1 MDNNHAFQSS
11 KFLRALLVLFFM
23 TVSVQWTFAQLNLN
37 MSRTTLG
44 TVIEQIK
51 TQSKYQFFYDD
62 KLAATTVEKV
72 DVKNASIEDALT
84 AILKGKNISFKVE
97 DNIVYLSEKSQSG
110 QEGTQ
115 QGKERTITGQVSDD
129 MGPLIGVNVLVKGTS
144 VGCITDF
151 DGNFTLTTTEANPV
165 IQFSYV
171 GYKTQEIAAKEQSVI
186 NLMMESDSQLVE
198 EVVVT
203 ALGIKR
209 ATKALSYNVQ
219 EIKSDELTRVKDA
232 NLVNSL
238 SGKVAG
244 VTINAS
250 SSGVG
255 GASKVVMRG
264 TKGIDQSSNALYV
277 IDGVPMFNLSGEG
290 GQEFDSKGSS
300 EAIADINPEDIES
313 MSVLTGA
320 AAAALYGSHAANGAI
335 VITTKKG
342 KEGRLSLTV
351 SQNTE
356 FLRPFVTPNF
366 QNSYGTGDL
375 LSSAGSVEKSW
386 GNKLNPSNYMGY
398 DPINDFLRTGVVATE
413 TVSLSTGTEKNQT
426 YFSASAVN
434 SVGMVPN
441 NDYDRYNFTFRNTT
455 SFLNDKM
462 TLDVSASYI
471 KQKDQNMVNQGT
483 YSNPLVTAYLFPRG
497 DDWNEIKMYERWDT
511 SRNIYT
517 QYWPQGIDT
526 FTGQNPYW
534 IAYRNLRENNKDRYM
549 LSGSL
554 SYKILDW
561 LSVSGRVRV
570 DNSASTYTEKLY
582 ATSNTTLAEGSNNG
596 LYGISNTNDKQTYA
610 DIMLNINKNFGENLT
625 FQANIGASLSDMQ
638 QDVLQNRGPI
648 SEDGIPN
655 VFNVFQLDDSKTKRT
670 QSGFHDQTQ
679 SVFASLELG
688 YKSTYYLTLTGRS
701 DWPSQLAG
709 PNSTQSAFLY
719 PSVGGSVILSELL
732 KLPQQISFLKV
743 RGSFASVG
751 LPFPRFLANPTYSW
765 DNSNKVWQSK
775 RNYPMYNLKP
785 ERTDSWEVGLTARFL
800 NHFNLDLALYTTK
813 TYNQTF
819 DPKISVSSGY
829 STLYVQTGSV
839 RNKGIELGLGYS
851 NEWGKFKWSS
861 NYVFSTNK
869 NEILELLENY
879 VHPETGTVITKERLD
894 VGGMGQA
901 RFILKKGGSLGD
913 LYSTADLQR
922 DSNGNI
928 LVDQNGSV
936 TANYNA
942 EDIKLGSVFAKCNM
956 SWRNDFSWK
965 NLNFGFM
972 LSARIGGIV
981 YSATQAAMDMYGV
994 SESTEIARN
1003 QGGVYVNGTDLVNA
1017 QKWYTTIGSQ
1027 SGIPQYYTYS
1037 ATNLRLQ
1044 EASVGYTIPRDKLW
1058 NVADVTV
1065 SLVGRNLLML
1075 YCKAPFDPEAVA
1087 STGNYYQGIDNFMTP
1102 SARSLGFNVRFKF

>member
-23 TVSVQWTFAQLNLN
+23 TVSVQWTFAQLDLN

-62 KLAATTVEKV
+62 KLAATAVEKV
-72 DVKNASIEDALT
+72 NVKNASIEDALT

-110 QEGTQ
+110 QESTQ

-300 EAIADINPEDIES
+300 EAIADINPKDSEF
-313 MSVLTGA
+313 MSVLRGA